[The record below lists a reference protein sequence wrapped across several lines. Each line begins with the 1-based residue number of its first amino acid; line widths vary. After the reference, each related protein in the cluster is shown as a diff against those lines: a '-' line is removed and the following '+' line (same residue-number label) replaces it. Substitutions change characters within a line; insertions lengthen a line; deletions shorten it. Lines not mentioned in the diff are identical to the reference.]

1 MTKALW
7 NEFLFVS
14 LNVSVFTQLSPGE
27 LQSISATLPAA
38 STRSTTDM
46 NAASSIFIPNND
58 KPLCLCSS
66 YLRKCFLLVRFMRPP
81 PQLSSGG
88 PATSELVIGIPRL
101 IRLIVS
107 LNSRIIIALLLRLA
121 FSSPWFPLPDCSKTA
136 RRLGSHSGAVSVFF
150 PFLSFFLFFF
160 LTKSWLPMWGMRAK
174 LARKWSCH
182 SETEEVRC
190 SVGRRS

>member
-46 NAASSIFIPNND
+46 NAASSIFNPNND

-107 LNSRIIIALLLRLA
+107 LNSRIIMA

-150 PFLSFFLFFF
+150 PFLSFPFFF
-160 LTKSWLPMWGMRAK
+160 FFF
-174 LARKWSCH
+174 
-182 SETEEVRC
+182 
-190 SVGRRS
+190 